1 MFRIGHGID
10 IHAFSDDPARPCV
23 LGGVTIPNARGLAGH
38 SDADA
43 LVHAICDAMLGAA
56 ALPDIGHFFPDS
68 DPAWLN
74 IRSTLLLERVAAEIR
89 AAGFSIVNIDATVL
103 AQVPKLAPHI
113 PAMRTM
119 LAAVLQVSPTHIA
132 IKATTTERLGFIG
145 RCEGI
150 EAHAVCLLQSQ

>member
-1 MFRIGHGID
+1 MFRVGHGID

-23 LGGVTIPNARGLAGH
+23 LGGVSIPNARGLAGH

-43 LVHAICDAMLGAA
+43 LVHAICDALLGAA
-56 ALPDIGHFFPDS
+56 ALPDIGHFFPDT
-68 DPAWLN
+68 DPAWRN

-89 AAGFSIVNIDATVL
+89 TAGFSIVNIDVTVL

-113 PAMRTM
+113 PAMRST
-119 LAAVLQVSPTHIA
+119 LAAVLQIPPPHIA